1 MTKLCP
7 SSGLGY
13 LGLGDSLRGMQKI
26 QEALASYK
34 IAINIDK
41 SSHKSG
47 KNLWFLIYLAYLKRG
62 TLLYQLKMY
71 ELAIADLE
79 KVINSSFMYV

>member
-1 MTKLCP
+1 VTKLCP

-47 KNLWFLIYLAYLKRG
+47 KNL
-62 TLLYQLKMY
+62 
-71 ELAIADLE
+71 
-79 KVINSSFMYV
+79 